1 MDDSLIIQD
10 TYRMSHSSS
19 KASLAALMATFLAIT
34 FASFSAVQAYAQSSD
49 HMTADQSHLPT
60 ASIGDRQLALDFTTV
75 PASPLPGDQIDMN
88 LSLIDKNTSKNTPH
102 VSYTVAIAR
111 EDGKKVFSEVVHGH
125 EGKVSI
131 RFINDA
137 SVQTYRVSANYDNLA
152 ASYVSDFGS
161 PIKVQG
167 PVFSTAGNYKVAIE
181 VTGID
186 FDNTFLPEPLKY
198 DFVLPLTPKQ
208 TLTVNYQD
216 TTFDVGAYSSSI
228 AISKAEL
235 KTENKQ
241 LILSSSGSGANGTT
255 AAAVHSGDFTIR
267 LEIPKQMMSGP
278 FSAAL
283 GSGAALD
290 VKEDASSP
298 SDKITTLVLTGKHQ
312 DIVQA
317 DAPSGPSQPAATTT
331 TIIITAANVI
341 PEFPVGLA
349 GAIAAGGFAAVILY
363 VRTLKAGKSQF

>member
-1 MDDSLIIQD
+1 
-10 TYRMSHSSS
+10 
-19 KASLAALMATFLAIT
+19 MATLLAVT
-34 FASFSAVQAYAQSSD
+34 FASFSAVQTYAQSSD

-60 ASIGDRQLALDFTTV
+60 ASIGDRQLALDFTTT
-75 PASPLPGDQIDMN
+75 PAAPLPGDQIDMN
-88 LSLIDKNTSKNTPH
+88 LSLIDKNTGKNTAH

-111 EDGKKVFSEVVHGH
+111 EDGKRVFSEVVHGH

-137 SVQTYRVSANYDNLA
+137 SAQTYRVSANYDNLA

-208 TLTVNYQD
+208 ALTVNYQD
-216 TTFDVGAYSSSI
+216 TAFDTGAYSSSI

-241 LILSSSGSGANGTT
+241 LILYSSGSGNGTT
-255 AAAVHSGDFTIR
+255 AAAHSGDFTIK

-283 GSGAALD
+283 GSGTALD
-290 VKEDASSP
+290 VREDASSP

-312 DIVQA
+312 DIVQTA
-317 DAPSGPSQPAATTT
+317 DAPSGSSQPASATTT
-331 TIIITAANVI
+331 TIIITAANVV

-349 GAIAAGGFAAVILY
+349 GLVAAGGFAAIILY
-363 VRTLKAGKSQF
+363 VRALKAGKRQF

>member
-1 MDDSLIIQD
+1 
-10 TYRMSHSSS
+10 MSHSSS
-19 KASLAALMATFLAIT
+19 KTVAGFMAVLLAVT
-34 FASFSAVQAYAQSSD
+34 FASSFSSVQVYAQSSG
-49 HMTADQSHLPT
+49 HMTSDQSHLPT
-60 ASIGDRQLALDFTTV
+60 ANIGDRQLALDFTTT
-75 PASPLPGDQIDMN
+75 PAAPLPGDQIDMD
-88 LSLIDKNTSKNTPH
+88 LSLIDKNTGKNAPH
-102 VSYTVAIAR
+102 VSYTVIITKD
-111 EDGKKVFSEVVHGH
+111 DGTQVFSEVVHGH

-137 SVQTYRVSANYDNLA
+137 SAQTYRVSANYDNLA

-167 PVFSTAGNYKVAIE
+167 QVFSTASNYKVAIE

-216 TTFDVGAYSSSI
+216 TAFDVGAYSSAI

-241 LILSSSGSGANGTT
+241 LILSSSSGSGNATG
-255 AAAVHSGDFTIR
+255 HSGDFTIR

-290 VKEDASSP
+290 VKEDASSS
-298 SDKITTLVLTGKHQ
+298 SDKITTLVLTGRHE
-312 DIVQA
+312 DVVQA
-317 DAPSGPSQPAATTT
+317 DAPSGSSQS
-331 TIIITAANVI
+331 TIIVTAANVV

-349 GAIAAGGFAAVILY
+349 GTIAAVGFAAIILY
-363 VRTLKAGKSQF
+363 VRTLKAGKMQF